1 MTDPSRP
8 DPAAANSH
16 VLFVAANGGWRN
28 VARVA
33 VGLGMSAD
41 DVLYA
46 GDLLWE
52 LGQTAAATA
61 CLRASGWMSAKP
73 SAKRAMGRVFVAP
86 ESIGIDTIGDPSMND
101 TVTPLRTYDR
111 SRHDRRPGVVCVCAA
126 CLHTGVSHG

>member
-1 MTDPSRP
+1 MS
-8 DPAAANSH
+8 AAD
-16 VLFVAANGGWRN
+16 VLLVAANGGWRN

-33 VGLGMSAD
+33 VGLALSAD

-52 LGQTAAATA
+52 RGQTAAAT
-61 CLRASGWMSAKP
+61 AKP
-73 SAKRAMGRVFVAP
+73 SAKRAMGRVFVAT

-101 TVTPLRTYDR
+101 TVAPMRAYDR

-126 CLHTGVSHG
+126 CLHTGVS